1 MRPGQMVVGTS
12 GSAQSGGARGGRAVR
27 GAGAAAAAAG
37 VRSVGARQPREAASF
52 GQTWRAPVCQGIGG
66 GDSSEDL
73 ALPSEQTQQQRTS
86 VRWGAMCLVKLD
98 NSEG

>member
-1 MRPGQMVVGTS
+1 M
-12 GSAQSGGARGGRAVR
+12 R

-37 VRSVGARQPREAASF
+37 GRAEGGRPPAAGGSGF
-52 GQTWRAPVCQGIGG
+52 GQTWRAPVCKGVGG
-66 GDSSEDL
+66 GDTSEDL

-86 VRWGAMCLVKLD
+86 VRWGTMCVVKLD